1 MQPLPGV
8 SAGVCDPN
16 WQEQAS
22 PQENGISESRQFVNQ
37 LPSAEEEE
45 EEVEIVPQVLLSSS
59 SSSSSV
65 LTGGTKQ

>member
-1 MQPLPGV
+1 MQPSPGV

-45 EEVEIVPQVLLSSS
+45 EVEIVPQVLLSSS

>member
-1 MQPLPGV
+1 MQPSPGV

-45 EEVEIVPQVLLSSS
+45 VEIVPQVLLSSS
-59 SSSSSV
+59 SSSV
-65 LTGGTKQ
+65 LTGGTML